1 MKRVLFF
8 ILLPLLLQGVSLQQA
23 TKESYIATKI
33 SLPKGTFRPLYA
45 TCLPWGK
52 THDFAKKFAIVEYGG
67 IRDLE
72 ELKQKLPTNIVAYE
86 WAVGFYDDE
95 NSSFLQWVRAHPST
109 LLNTKPVRMNDYYYD
124 MCNAKLLQKRI
135 AYLVDK
141 AKELKIK
148 GYFFDWANELFLEEP
163 EFASIKQEF
172 HRRHKTSYARCL
184 AKLYQGLRQKGLM
197 VITNQAYRN
206 PFLLDLVDYDMC
218 ESYMTAIQD
227 TNKMATIDGITT
239 FIPTTIFQPLNEVF
253 NYFSLFQEYKKRY
266 SFKEMIY
273 MNYAAPEFIVQ
284 NGKIRA
290 KSPKDIIYYNYVLGK
305 LGGFYSFTEVPFNHA
320 LEIDD
325 IYFYNLGPALS
336 PMQKFDSY
344 YIRFFQKG
352 FVILAPALHQD
363 RYLKLSINKKLYDL
377 KNSLLLYPK
386 ENGVTIKL
394 ESLYKPFENRY
405 IPTAKVFLYADTTL
419 H

>member
-1 MKRVLFF
+1 M
-8 ILLPLLLQGVSLQQA
+8 QQA
-23 TKESYIATKI
+23 TNKSYIATKI

-52 THDFAKKFAIVEYGG
+52 THHFAKKFAIVEYGG

-72 ELKQKLPTNIVAYE
+72 EIEQKLPTNIVAYE

-95 NSSFLQWVRAHPST
+95 NSSFLQWVRTHPST

-135 AYLVDK
+135 DYLVKK
-141 AKELKIK
+141 AKELNIT

-163 EFASIKQEF
+163 EFATIKREF
-172 HRRHKTSYARCL
+172 HHRHKTSYAKCL
-184 AKLYQGLRQKGLM
+184 AKLYQALRQKGLM

-206 PFLLDLVDYDMC
+206 PFLLDFIDYDMC
-218 ESYMTAIQD
+218 ESYMSTIQD

-239 FIPTTIFQPLNEVF
+239 FIPTTIFQPLDEVF
-253 NYFSLFQEYKKRY
+253 EYFALFQKYKKHY
-266 SFKEMIY
+266 GFKEMIY
-273 MNYAAPEFIVQ
+273 MNYAAPEFVKKGNTIT
-284 NGKIRA
+284 A
-290 KSPKDIIYYNYVLGK
+290 HSPKDIIYYNYVLGK
-305 LGGFYSFTEVPFNHA
+305 LGGFYSFTEVPFNHT

-325 IYFYNLGPALS
+325 IYFYDLGQAVS
-336 PMQKFDSY
+336 PVQKFDNY

-377 KNSLLLYPK
+377 KNSLLLSPK
-386 ENGVTIKL
+386 DKEVTIKL

-405 IPTAKVFLYADTTL
+405 IPTAKVFLYANQTL
-419 H
+419 HK